1 MKAAGGSLLVASAAL
16 NVAREDENDGPR
28 SGAEPGRRSVFFR
41 DDFDRAGDGWGDE
54 WTNVRYAGAW
64 SVADGAGVIELPPST
79 PKAVGEKGKV
89 VAAYMAR
96 PVLVGAHEVGDVE
109 VQANVSIEE
118 GAEAGLLARAGFD
131 QGYALL
137 LSGDELLLC
146 RYGTA
151 DRQILGS
158 EPLRRSDS
166 YRLTLTVEKG
176 RVIGL
181 AEPRGSGRATS
192 IEAFDEDPIAS
203 GRVGAVLNPTTP
215 DATSAR
221 FRGFRA
227 ASTAAAS
234 DWTPRLVYAFAGA
247 DYADGTYLPLVTGLF
262 DPPSAAVVE
271 LRRTNTDEEPFRTR
285 VEPDSGPLGNCSTV
299 LGRGPLEPG
308 ESYEWSFT
316 AEGTD
321 VQARGVL
328 RVPPAAGDAARFV
341 FASCTSGR
349 VTEYPSF
356 RTVAGLDPDFYL
368 HGGDWGYADLTA
380 VNTGPDQFQA
390 RWIRLLRH
398 PDVTPLLEKAPLMFW
413 QDDHDYNADNG
424 WADEI
429 DPAAVTAFD
438 EIHANPS
445 DDYFDVRWGDVH
457 VWCLDC
463 RLHATDPKAPDG
475 PDKSRIGAEQ
485 KAWLKNGMT
494 ESDAP
499 VKVVASGMV
508 FRNKPP
514 EDPGWHNDYAHERD
528 ELLGFFA
535 SLDDTVVILSG
546 DSHGQR
552 LIHHFEFG
560 ELYEFNSSGTD
571 FPGGGQGNHDPEHT
585 LINNESTPGFA
596 FVELDETGPNRKLKV
611 SCLSSE
617 DGHELFSK
625 TFPVG

>member
-1 MKAAGGSLLVASAAL
+1 MKAAGGSLLAASALGIAC
-16 NVAREDENDGPR
+16 EDENVAPPSGPE
-28 SGAEPGRRSVFFR
+28 AGRRSVFFR
-41 DDFDRAGDGWGDE
+41 DDFGSRGHGWGEE
-54 WTNVRYAGAW
+54 WTNLRYDGKW
-64 SVADGAGVIELPPST
+64 TADTGDGLLDLPPST

-96 PVLVGAHEVGDVE
+96 PVLVAAHEVGDVE
-109 VQANVSIEE
+109 VQATVAPNAT
-118 GAEAGLLARAGFD
+118 AEAGVLARASFD
-131 QGYALL
+131 AGYALL
-137 LSGDELLLC
+137 VTFTETILC
-146 RYGTA
+146 RYDTA
-151 DRQILGS
+151 DRKIYATKSLP
-158 EPLRRSDS
+158 EAPE
-166 YRLTLTVEKG
+166 YRLTLTVEG
-176 RVIGL
+176 NRVLGL
-181 AEPRGSGRATS
+181 VEPRGAGRAVEL
-192 IEAFDEDPIAS
+192 EAFDDAVIER
-203 GRVGAVLNPTTP
+203 GRVGVLLNPIGP
-215 DATSAR
+215 DSGAHGR
-221 FRGFRA
+221 FSRFRA
-227 ASTAAAS
+227 ASS
-234 DWTPRLVYAFAGA
+234 EQPIRVTPDLVYALAGA
-247 DYADGTYLPLVTGLF
+247 VTPRGVRVRAAF
-262 DPPSAAVVE
+262 DPPSPAVIS
-271 LRRTNTDEEPFRTR
+271 LRRADADEEPYRTR
-285 VEPDSGPLGNCSTV
+285 VDPVGSFGTV
-299 LGRGPLEPG
+299 DAAVGRALEAG
-308 ESYEWSFT
+308 AVYEWSVAPEGDEVA
-316 AEGTD
+316 AEG
-321 VQARGVL
+321 AFRA
-328 RVPPAAGDAARFV
+328 PPSSGSAARFV

-356 RTVAGLDPDFYL
+356 RTVAALDPDFYL
-368 HGGDWGYADLTA
+368 HAGDWGYADLTA
-380 VNTGPDQFQA
+380 VHPGPDQFQA

-398 PDVTPLLEKAPLMFW
+398 HDVVPLLRKAPLMFW

-429 DPAAVTAFD
+429 DPMAVTAFD

-485 KAWLKNGMT
+485 KAWLKQGMT

-528 ELLGFFA
+528 ELLGFFS
-535 SLDDTVVILSG
+535 SLDATVVILSG

-552 LIHHFEFG
+552 LIHHYEFG

-585 LINNESTPGFA
+585 LINNESAPGFA
-596 FVELDETGPNRKLKV
+596 LVELDEAGPNRKLKV

-617 DGHELFSK
+617 DGSELFSK
-625 TFPVG
+625 PFDVG

>member
-1 MKAAGGSLLVASAAL
+1 M
-16 NVAREDENDGPR
+16 
-28 SGAEPGRRSVFFR
+28 
-41 DDFDRAGDGWGDE
+41 
-54 WTNVRYAGAW
+54 
-64 SVADGAGVIELPPST
+64 
-79 PKAVGEKGKV
+79 GEKGKV

-96 PVLVGAHEVGDVE
+96 PVLVAAHEVGDVE
-109 VQANVSIEE
+109 VQATVSAAR
-118 GAEAGLLARAGFD
+118 GAETGLLARAGFD
-131 QGYALL
+131 EGYALL
-137 LSGDELLLC
+137 LSGEELLLC

-151 DRQILGS
+151 DRAILGS
-158 EPLRRSDS
+158 EPLSAADS
-166 YRLTLTVEKG
+166 YRLTLTLEG
-176 RVIGL
+176 DRAIGL
-181 AEPRGSGRATS
+181 AEPRGPGRATS
-192 IEAFDEDPIAS
+192 IEAFDENPIES

-215 DATSAR
+215 DTTSAE
-221 FRGFRA
+221 FSSFRA
-227 ASTAAAS
+227 ASTEAAS
-234 DWTPRLVYAFAGA
+234 SWTPRLVYAFVGA
-247 DYADGTYLPLVTGLF
+247 DYRDGSYLPRLTGAF
-262 DPPSAAVVE
+262 DPASAAVVE
-271 LRRTNTDEEPFRTR
+271 LRRTDTDEAPYRTR
-285 VEPDSGPLGNCSTV
+285 VEPDPGSLGGCSAV
-299 LGRGPLEPG
+299 VGRAPLEAG
-308 ESYEWSFT
+308 ETYEWSLT

-321 VQARGVL
+321 VQAKGVF
-328 RVPPAAGDAARFV
+328 RAPPAPGGSTRFV

-356 RTVAGLDPDFYL
+356 RTVADLEPDFYL
-368 HGGDWGYADLTA
+368 HAGDWGYADLTA
-380 VNTGPDQFQA
+380 VHPGPDQFQA

-398 PDVTPLLEKAPLMFW
+398 PDVRPLLEKTPLMFW

-429 DPAAVTAFD
+429 DPMAVKAFD

-475 PDKSRIGAEQ
+475 PGKSRIGAAQ
-485 KAWLKNGMT
+485 KAWLKDGMT
-494 ESDAP
+494 RSDAP

-508 FRNKPP
+508 FRNKVP
-514 EDPGWHNDYAHERD
+514 EDPGWHNDYAYERD
-528 ELLGFFA
+528 ELLSFFA
-535 SLDDTVVILSG
+535 SLDETIVILSG

-585 LINNESTPGFA
+585 LVNNESAPGFA
-596 FVELDETGPNRKLKV
+596 LVELEEAGPDRKLKV

-617 DGHELFSK
+617 DGSELFSK